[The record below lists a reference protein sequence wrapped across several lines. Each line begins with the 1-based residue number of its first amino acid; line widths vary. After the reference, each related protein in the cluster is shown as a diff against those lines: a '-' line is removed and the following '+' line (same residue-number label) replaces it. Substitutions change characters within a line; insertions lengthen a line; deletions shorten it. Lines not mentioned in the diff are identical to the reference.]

1 MLWGYANG
9 WFPEYLTDDEDPLYA
24 RLKFLLKYG
33 FREMPISLKDI
44 LVMEETTRDKLAEFL
59 NVHDL
64 HLTPQIWYDYVG
76 TNEEEAKHREEEII
90 QGLRKH
96 TDMLRNWSVFTMAG
110 AGHRFDHDLPLDEK
124 LQRLAVR
131 LSPISTVCQELGTP
145 LGINNQGDFYISDFV
160 SLCQQTPGLHLHI
173 DTANIFWAG
182 EPIFPAF
189 ELAAPLTIGTH
200 WRDEICVPGNRKPR
214 GLLLENC
221 VTGDGDVP
229 LKQCLSVLWEKAPDS
244 DRLVM
249 ELELFPPSGADRIQA
264 IQRAISFLRTLP
276 GVEL

>member
-9 WFPEYLTDDEDPLYA
+9 WFPEYLTADEDPLYA

-33 FREMPISLKDI
+33 FKEMPISLKDI
-44 LVMEETTRDKLAEFL
+44 LVMEEPQRDKLGEFL

-76 TNEEEAKHREEEII
+76 ASAEEARYREEEII
-90 QGLRKH
+90 KGLRQH
-96 TDMLRNWSVFTMAG
+96 THLLRNWSVFTMAS
-110 AGHRFDHDLPLDEK
+110 AGHRFDHDLPLEEK
-124 LQRLAVR
+124 LQRLSAR
-131 LSPISTVCQELGTP
+131 LRPISAACHELGTP
-145 LGINNQGDFYISDFV
+145 LGINNRGDFYISDFV
-160 SLCQQTPGLHLHI
+160 SLCQQTPELRLHI

-214 GLLLENC
+214 GLLLQNC

-229 LKQCLSVLWEKAPDS
+229 LHQCLEVLREKAAGP

-249 ELELFPPSGADRIQA
+249 ELELFPGSGSDRVQA
-264 IQRAISFLRTLP
+264 IERAIAFLRTLP

>member
-9 WFPEYLTDDEDPLYA
+9 WFPEYLTEDDDPLHA
-24 RLKFLLKYG
+24 KLKFLLRYG
-33 FREMPISLKDI
+33 FREMPVLLKDI
-44 LVMEETTRDKLAEFL
+44 LAMTEDQRDKLGEFL
-59 NVHDL
+59 SVHDL

-76 TNEEEAKHREEEII
+76 TSEEEANRGEEEII

-96 TDMLRNWSVFTMAG
+96 TQLLRNWSVFTMAG

-124 LQRLAVR
+124 LQRLSTR
-131 LSPISTVCQELGTP
+131 LRPIAAACHELGTP
-145 LGINNQGDFYISDFV
+145 LGINNQGDFYISDFL
-160 SLCQQTPGLHLHI
+160 SLCQQTPELRLHI

-200 WRDEICVPGNRKPR
+200 WRDEICIPGNRKPR
-214 GLLLENC
+214 GLMLENC

-229 LKQCLSVLWEKAPDS
+229 LEQCLQVLREKAPNP

-249 ELELFPPSGADRIQA
+249 ELELFPPRGSDRIQA
-264 IQRAISFLRTLP
+264 IQRSVSFLRTLP